1 MVNGQSSMV
10 KKPNGQW
17 SIVHGQK
24 PNGQW
29 SIVHGQKPIGQ
40 WSIVHGQKTQWSIV
54 HGQKPNGQSSMVKK
68 LLSMVDR
75 QIVNHHYFFKC
86 ITNRMPHFK
95 TLDFDL

>member
-1 MVNGQSSMV
+1 MVNGRSSMV
-10 KKPNGQW
+10 KNPMVNRPWSKTQW
-17 SIVHGQK
+17 STVDRPWSK
-24 PNGQW
+24 TNG
-29 SIVHGQKPIGQ
+29 
-40 WSIVHGQKTQWSIV
+40 QWSIV

>member
-1 MVNGQSSMV
+1 MVNR
-10 KKPNGQW
+10 PW
-17 SIVHGQK
+17 SKI
-24 PNGQW
+24 QW

-40 WSIVHGQKTQWSIV
+40 WSIVHGQKPIGQSSIV
-54 HGQKPNGQSSMVKK
+54 HGQKPNGQSSIVKK